1 MIDVSELRKEFGS
14 FVAVEDVSFS
24 VRPGEI
30 FGLLGP
36 NGAGKTTTLRMITT
50 ILKPT
55 SGTIVING
63 YDAVHEPEQVRHH
76 FGVLSEATGLYDR
89 LTAEENVRYFAQLR
103 NMSKR
108 ATEQRIEEIF
118 PMLGVDEYAQKR
130 AGKLSKGMKQ
140 KTAMAIS
147 LLHDPPVLIFD
158 EPTSGL
164 DVMSSRQVRDF
175 LEGFRHTD
183 KTVLLS
189 THLMPEAERLCDRIA
204 IVNKGR
210 IVAIGTTD
218 ELRQQS
224 GEEDLEAVFVKLVE
238 GVPQ

>member
-1 MIDVSELRKEFGS
+1 MIDVTELRKEFGE
-14 FVAVEDVSFS
+14 FVAVDEVSFG

-55 SGTIVING
+55 SGSIHING
-63 YDAVHEPEQVRHH
+63 CDAVNEPERVRHQ

-103 NMSKR
+103 DMSKSE
-108 ATEQRIEEIF
+108 TQQRIDEIF
-118 PMLGVDEYAQKR
+118 PTLGIDEYAGRK

-140 KTAMAIS
+140 KAAMAIS

-175 LEGFRHTD
+175 LEGFRQTD

-189 THLMPEAERLCDRIA
+189 THLMPEAERLCDRIG
-204 IVNKGR
+204 IINDGR
-210 IVAIGTTD
+210 IVAIGTKD
-218 ELRQQS
+218 ELREQS
-224 GEEDLEAVFVKLVE
+224 GEDDLEAVFVKLVE
-238 GVPQ
+238 EVPQ

>member
-1 MIDVSELRKEFGS
+1 MIDVANLRKDFGS
-14 FVAVEDVSFS
+14 FAAVDDVSFR
-24 VRPGEI
+24 VEPGEI

-36 NGAGKTTTLRMITT
+36 NGAGKTTTLRMVTT

-55 SGTIVING
+55 SGSIHIHG
-63 YDAVHEPEQVRHH
+63 CDAVNEPERVRHQ

-103 NMSKR
+103 DMAKSETR
-108 ATEQRIEEIF
+108 QRIDEIF
-118 PMLGVDEYAQKR
+118 PMLGIDDYADRK

-140 KTAMAIS
+140 KVAMAIS

-175 LEGFRHTD
+175 LDGFRQTD

-204 IVNKGR
+204 IINDGR
-210 IVAIGTTD
+210 IVAVGTPD
-218 ELRQQS
+218 ELRNQS
-224 GEEDLEAVFVKLVE
+224 GEDDLEAVFVKLVE
-238 GVPQ
+238 EVPQ